1 MPSLDLTTNVKIEDE
16 KAFALEFSKASEMNM
31 PWSILGKPEK
41 YISVNVKYNPALTFA
56 GSFDPAF
63 LLTIVSLDNIK
74 PDLNEKYSAELFA
87 FFKEK
92 LGVPGD
98 RGYVVFNDP
107 GRAYIGHQGTT
118 FAAIFGK

>member
-16 KAFALEFSKASEMNM
+16 KAFALEFSKFGA
-31 PWSILGKPEK
+31 SILGKPEK